1 MKKLFAEFKEFIQ
14 RGNVLDMAV
23 GVVMATAFGKIT
35 SALINNLLLPFLG
48 WLFGSQDMGALNV
61 TLSPAVVDPVTNEV
75 TKEAVVLGF
84 GTFVGAILDFLLIA
98 LTVFIIVKTMNKARA
113 AAEKL
118 AKKKE
123 EPAPEEEKPAE
134 PSAEEKLLTEI
145 RDLLKE
151 K

>member
-1 MKKLFAEFKEFIQ
+1 MKKLFAEFKEFVQ

-23 GVVMATAFGKIT
+23 GVVLATAFGKIT

-61 TLSPAVVDPVTNEV
+61 TLSPAVIDPVTNEV

-118 AKKKE
+118 SKKN

>member
-61 TLSPAVVDPVTNEV
+61 TLSPAVIDPVTNEV

-98 LTVFIIVKTMNKARA
+98 LSVFILVKMVNKARET
-113 AAEKL
+113 AEKL
-118 AKKKE
+118 SKKN

>member
-1 MKKLFAEFKEFIQ
+1 MKKLFAEFKEFVQ

-61 TLSPAVVDPVTNEV
+61 TLSPAVIDPVTNEV

-118 AKKKE
+118 SKKN

>member
-61 TLSPAVVDPVTNEV
+61 TLSPAVIDPVTNEV

-98 LTVFIIVKTMNKARA
+98 LAVFILVKMMNKARET
-113 AAEKL
+113 AEKL
-118 AKKKE
+118 SKKN
-123 EPAPEEEKPAE
+123 EPAPAEEKPAE

>member
-61 TLSPAVVDPVTNEV
+61 TLSPAVIDPVTNEV

-118 AKKKE
+118 SKKN